1 MSASAS
7 PFRSFLLV
15 ALVCL
20 CAFATLAS
28 AIHADRVE
36 LHAHLSSPARTPL
49 TPERALRALVRARQ
63 VVPASPA
70 SLAAAVAARD
80 ARDTVR
86 QLVKLEGEL
95 RVHGDELGRRAER
108 VRRALPGAR
117 AAEVAAE
124 EGQAIHDNLYL
135 ILRALGSTSIRPA
148 RRAASTSG
156 GSAKRNSEA
165 IVPLRPAAPDDA
177 PRLAAA
183 SASPVPQPSGA
194 IVTKR
199 NLPLREAPAP
209 ASALLSTL
217 TLLHARTSPLRAL
230 LPALPAAQ
238 RDALVAL
245 LGEVGTEVD
254 SLAAAVVG
262 DTAETQ
268 QEVLGGPTKTIGDAQ
283 RERELEEV
291 RELVR
296 LLSTVA

>member
-1 MSASAS
+1 MPASAS

-20 CAFATLAS
+20 CVFATLAS
-28 AIHADRVE
+28 ATHANPVE

-70 SLAAAVAARD
+70 SLAASAAARD

-86 QLVKLEGEL
+86 QLVKLEEEL
-95 RVHGDELGRRAER
+95 RVHGDELGRGAER
-108 VRRALPGAR
+108 VRRALLSAR
-117 AAEVAAE
+117 AADVAAE

-135 ILRALGSTSIRPA
+135 ILRALSSTSIRRA
-148 RRAASTSG
+148 RRTASTPG
-156 GSAKRNSEA
+156 GSAESNSEA
-165 IVPLRPAAPDDA
+165 IVPLRPAAADDA
-177 PRLAAA
+177 PRLPAA
-183 SASPVPQPSGA
+183 SPSPVPQPSGA
-194 IVTKR
+194 SVTKR
-199 NLPLREAPAP
+199 SLPLREAAAP
-209 ASALLSTL
+209 SSALLSTL

-245 LGEVGTEVD
+245 LDEVGTEVE

-262 DTAETQ
+262 DTAELG
-268 QEVLGGPTKTIGDAQ
+268 QEVLGGPTRTIGVAQ
-283 RERELEEV
+283 REREVEEV